1 MRHVAAQQGF
11 NTKKS
16 RDVLLAEK
24 GPQLHECRNLE
35 VLSSLLRQIFA
46 EKQGL
51 AASTAHDA
59 GKGKGA
65 VKT

>member
-1 MRHVAAQQGF
+1 M
-11 NTKKS
+11 
-16 RDVLLAEK
+16 LLAEE
-24 GPQLHECRNLE
+24 GPQLHECGNLD
-35 VLSSLLRQIFA
+35 VLPSLLRQIFA